1 MKKLTPNDLFLG
13 CMRRGGP
20 SSYLKS
26 KRPEVNM
33 KKIVVLLLMSCVV
46 AALSAADQR
55 PGTGDTAERRF
66 RIDGIQEVKID
77 PCRARL
83 LVKYY
88 IDPAVSQP
96 CFIEAFIPDGV
107 ERSGFEIKAAG
118 GRRGV
123 SKGEQPFNEQVAVH
137 LHFLG
142 SKPLESARVKV
153 TIRDASGPLY
163 SKSFPWNRL
172 WARFAIQGIRPIQV
186 TPDFARILVRYFI
199 DPSYP
204 DACYIS
210 GFVHAGDGGSN
221 DFYNV
226 PAGVN
231 PTGVAKGQ
239 KNFGDN
245 VYFDLIYKGAVTYR
259 SSMMDMIIYRGPQ
272 QNLLTVPFQWEKA
285 WRSPS
290 KR

>member
-1 MKKLTPNDLFLG
+1 
-13 CMRRGGP
+13 
-20 SSYLKS
+20 
-26 KRPEVNM
+26 M
-33 KKIVVLLLMSCVV
+33 KKIFFLLLVSCVA

-55 PGTGDTAERRF
+55 LERSEPAERRF
-66 RIDGIQEVKID
+66 RIDGIQEMKID

-96 CFIEAFIPDGV
+96 CFIDAFIPDGV
-107 ERSGFEIKAAG
+107 DRSGFEIKSAG
-118 GRRGV
+118 GRRGIA
-123 SKGEQPFNEQVAVH
+123 KGEQPFNEQVAVH

-142 SKPLESARVKV
+142 SRPLESARVEV

-163 SKSFPWNRL
+163 SKTFPWSRL
-172 WARFAIQGIRPIQV
+172 WARFAIQGIRPVQV
-186 TPDFARILVRYFI
+186 APDFARILVRYFI

-210 GFVHAGDGGSN
+210 GFVSGTDNSNN
-221 DFYNV
+221 DFINV
-226 PAGVN
+226 PAGFN
-231 PTGVAKGQ
+231 PNGVAKGQ
-239 KNFGDN
+239 NNFSDN

-259 SSMMDMIIYRGPQ
+259 SSMMDVIIYRGPK
-272 QNLLTVPFQWEKA
+272 QNLLTVPFPWEKA
-285 WRSPS
+285 WRSPV